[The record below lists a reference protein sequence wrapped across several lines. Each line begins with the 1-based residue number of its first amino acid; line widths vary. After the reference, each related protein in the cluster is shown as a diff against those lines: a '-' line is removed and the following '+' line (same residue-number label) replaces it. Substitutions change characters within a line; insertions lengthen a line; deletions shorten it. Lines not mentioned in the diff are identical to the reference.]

1 LSFFVVAGFVRIRSV
16 SLDGIR
22 ILTNPATLGGKSFG
36 SVGCFLVTF
45 LLGIAILMG
54 DDPAS
59 DSFDL
64 S

>member
-1 LSFFVVAGFVRIRSV
+1 MGEGRLLSDESRSKAA
-16 SLDGIR
+16 LKQ
-22 ILTNPATLGGKSFG
+22 AAKSFA
-36 SVGCFLVTF
+36 SVCRFLVTF
-45 LLGIAILMG
+45 LLGIAILSG

>member
-1 LSFFVVAGFVRIRSV
+1 MAGFERIRCV
-16 SLDGIR
+16 SLEGIR
-22 ILTNPATLGGKSFG
+22 ILTNSATVGGKSFG

-45 LLGIAILMG
+45 LLGIAILLG